1 MDFLLAILTNIKE
14 FLLADLHLFTKRP
27 LSCIACIIM
36 PVSQLGQEL
45 IEMHNLECK
54 IFCIKFSD
62 LFYVD
67 TDIRSL
73 QYPFCF

>member
-14 FLLADLHLFTKRP
+14 FLLADLFTKRP
-27 LSCIACIIM
+27 LSCTACIIM
-36 PVSQLGQEL
+36 TVSQLGQEL

-54 IFCIKFSD
+54 IFYIKCSD